1 MTWMS
6 RPRSGLALSTTLVAL
21 ATFCGVAVAADLEIE
36 VKDVRD
42 AKGKVMV
49 ALHAPKDGVTF
60 PDFAGAVSAQWRLAE
75 PGTLRFSFRGLK
87 PGRYAVAVYHDENG
101 NNELDRNPLGMPTEG
116 YGFSRDAKGF
126 AGPPKFDDAAVDVAD
141 TSLTTSAT
149 LGY

>member
-1 MTWMS
+1 MV
-6 RPRSGLALSTTLVAL
+6 RPLAALSLFAVLALPA
-21 ATFCGVAVAADLEIE
+21 AADELTI
-36 VKDVRD
+36 DVGGIRD

-49 ALHAPKDGVTF
+49 ALHAPKDGVAF
-60 PDFAGAVSAQWRLAE
+60 PDFPGAVAAQWRLAE
-75 PGTLRFSFRGLK
+75 PGTLRFSFPGLK

-126 AGPPKFDDAAVDVAD
+126 AGPPTFDDAAIELAD
-141 TSLTTSAT
+141 KSISTSAT